1 MTLIIFFK
9 ETVGPDQKRDKIV
22 QLRSLFGPRSF
33 IFGAAIRQ
41 EKLGDNEPECIA
53 EMTGAIFLGDAA
65 QNIWTINTAQE
76 KAEVHSGSKNR
87 SDQKLR
93 RLAKQ

>member
-1 MTLIIFFK
+1 MQFF
-9 ETVGPDQKRDKIV
+9 G
-22 QLRSLFGPRSF
+22 SRSF
-33 IFGAAIRQ
+33 IFGAAIQQ

-76 KAEVHSGSKNR
+76 KAEVHSGSKKK